1 MRIPGFLSEKL
12 RTAFLNLPAQT
23 QGMSLSDAQSL
34 PRVAAVRFLLQ
45 VIVLGLVLSKLAW
58 TGFPA
63 LYASF
68 KVVLPRRQVK
78 PGSL

>member
-1 MRIPGFLSEKL
+1 MHIPGFLSEKL
-12 RTAFLNLPAQT
+12 RTVSLNLPAQT
-23 QGMSLSDAQSL
+23 RGMSLSDELSL
-34 PRVAAVRFLLQ
+34 PRVAVLFLQ
-45 VIVLGLVLSKLAW
+45 VIVLGRVLSKPAW